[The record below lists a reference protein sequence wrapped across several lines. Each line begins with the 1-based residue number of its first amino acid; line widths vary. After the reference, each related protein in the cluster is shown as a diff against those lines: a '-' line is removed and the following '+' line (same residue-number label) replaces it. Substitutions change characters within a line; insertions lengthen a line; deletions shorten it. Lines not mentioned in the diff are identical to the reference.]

1 MVDYSEF
8 VHEYVDDT
16 GVTRYVVARLV
27 DGWYIAPMNASGCVR
42 TGAGWLA
49 GRRVIDIASSLTH
62 TYACRRDAIV
72 GARVL
77 RGVLV
82 GDGED

>member
-1 MVDYSEF
+1 MDYSEF

-62 TYACRRDAIV
+62 TYACRRDAILC
-72 GARVL
+72 ARVL
-77 RGVLV
+77 C